1 MDIERNFFPIRVLQ
15 WPRQEAGS
23 KSDRIARLEPDF
35 RNGKFIL
42 PKPLKE
48 ESEAQKQMRANGQ
61 EYRIFK
67 PTRRIDQDRR
77 PYSLF
82 DLFINEY
89 LVFPY
94 SQHDDFLDAT
104 SRIFDMEPR
113 PPDH

>member
-1 MDIERNFFPIRVLQ
+1 
-15 WPRQEAGS
+15 
-23 KSDRIARLEPDF
+23 
-35 RNGKFIL
+35 
-42 PKPLKE
+42 
-48 ESEAQKQMRANGQ
+48 MRANGQ

-82 DLFINEY
+82 DLFVNEY

-94 SQHDDFLDAT
+94 AQHDDLLDAT

-113 PPDH
+113 PPEIINQRDLEPECFVDGS